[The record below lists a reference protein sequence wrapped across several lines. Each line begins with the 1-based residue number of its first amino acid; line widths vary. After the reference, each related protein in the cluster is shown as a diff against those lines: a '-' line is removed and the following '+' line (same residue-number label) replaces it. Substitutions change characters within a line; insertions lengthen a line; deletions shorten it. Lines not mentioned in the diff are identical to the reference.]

1 MLRLCKAVAPLSA
14 SLAVVLASSTAS
26 AQFWRSAFGGNN
38 CDCAPAAASVS
49 YQSASVVTA
58 SACAPVVQS
67 AAVCAPVVQ
76 TVCAPPVQPVMQT
89 VYKQVPVVEQVAVR
103 QTVKK
108 PIVETAYVDQPVT
121 EYRQVSEVR
130 TVDVPTV
137 TYQDVQ
143 ECQTVTKNMGYWRTQ
158 SVPNLK
164 ASPCDYNSMPG
175 FTGWMQRQSV
185 EMRNAFTPN
194 YTTKREYVPQ
204 TVVQTVPVTRRV
216 AMQGTKQ
223 VSYNVSSMVPYQTTR
238 KVAVATTK
246 WVDEEVTVMK
256 PQTVMKTMAVGTQIS
271 YVPVGSGASTQSAMQ
286 PTPDAIGTGLTP
298 TRNAQSLD
306 KLDQANPNKPNGR
319 LLNSVEPVT
328 PEQRS
333 KLVPTVLPKNYDR
346 EFALKVDLGE
356 PTADAK
362 SFTVPTAA
370 RFNQWIARNP
380 KVPTPKAPT
389 PNPVPSVITVA
400 DTERP

>member
-1 MLRLCKAVAPLSA
+1 MLRLCKAVAPVSA
-14 SLAVVLASSTAS
+14 GLAVVLASSTAS

-38 CDCAPAAASVS
+38 CNCAPAAASVS
-49 YQSASVVTA
+49 YQSASIATA
-58 SACAPVVQS
+58 SACAPVVQT

-76 TVCAPPVQPVMQT
+76 TAAVCAPVQPVMQT
-89 VYKQVPVVEQVAVR
+89 VYKQVPVVEQVAVK

-143 ECQTVTKNMGYWRTQ
+143 ECQTVTRNMGYWRTQ
-158 SVPNLK
+158 STPNLK
-164 ASPCDYNSMPG
+164 QSPCDYSNMPG
-175 FTGWMQRQSV
+175 FMGWMQRQSV

-194 YTTKREYVPQ
+194 YTTRREYVPQ

-216 AMQGTKQ
+216 AVQGTKQ

-271 YVPVGSGASTQSAMQ
+271 YLPMGAGASTQSAMQ

-306 KLDQANPNKPNGR
+306 KMDQANPNKPNGR
-319 LLNSVEPVT
+319 LLNSVDPVV

-333 KLVPTVLPKNYDR
+333 KLVPTVLPKNYNK

-356 PTADAK
+356 PTTDIK
-362 SFTVPTAA
+362 SFTVPTAV
-370 RFNQWIARNP
+370 RFNQWMARTP
-380 KVPTPKAPT
+380 KSPTPS
-389 PNPVPSVITVA
+389 PVPSAISVA
-400 DTERP
+400 DAVRP